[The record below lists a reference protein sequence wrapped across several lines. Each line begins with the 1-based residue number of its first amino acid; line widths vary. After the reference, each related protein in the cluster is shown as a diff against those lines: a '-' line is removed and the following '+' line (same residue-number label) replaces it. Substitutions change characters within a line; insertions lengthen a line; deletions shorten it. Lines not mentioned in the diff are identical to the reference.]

1 MRERKPYPNISDEE
15 LDRRAEETLRR
26 MLANPK
32 GHPALG
38 GHTGGSHAGGS
49 HGGGSHG
56 GGQPQGGGSHH
67 GGQGQGA
74 GQPGNPIQNQG
85 RRRRSRRRR

>member
-32 GHPALG
+32 QAQQLGQGSQGHQ
-38 GHTGGSHAGGS
+38 
-49 HGGGSHG
+49 
-56 GGQPQGGGSHH
+56 GQNPQ
-67 GGQGQGA
+67 GQGQPNQ
-74 GQPGNPIQNQG
+74 GQPNPNQQGQGYPHNPNQNQPG
-85 RRRRSRRRR
+85 RGKRRPRRRPR

>member
-32 GHPALG
+32 QAQQLGQGSQGHQ
-38 GHTGGSHAGGS
+38 
-49 HGGGSHG
+49 
-56 GGQPQGGGSHH
+56 GQNPQ
-67 GGQGQGA
+67 GQGQPNQ
-74 GQPGNPIQNQG
+74 GQPNHQGQGQPHHPNQNQPG
-85 RRRRSRRRR
+85 RGKRRPRRRPR

>member
-32 GHPALG
+32 QAQQLGQAPQGNPGQHARGDGQPNHQG
-38 GHTGGSHAGGS
+38 GHQHNQNQN
-49 HGGGSHG
+49 
-56 GGQPQGGGSHH
+56 QP
-67 GGQGQGA
+67 
-74 GQPGNPIQNQG
+74 GQPGRGKRRP
-85 RRRRSRRRR
+85 RRRPR

>member
-32 GHPALG
+32 QAQQLGHSAPANQG
-38 GHTGGSHAGGS
+38 QQRGD
-49 HGGGSHG
+49 
-56 GGQPQGGGSHH
+56 GQPTSHQ
-67 GGQGQGA
+67 GQGQGQ
-74 GQPGNPIQNQG
+74 GHSHNPNPNQNQPGRGKRRP
-85 RRRRSRRRR
+85 RRRPR

>member
-32 GHPALG
+32 QAQQLGQASQGHQGQNPQ
-38 GHTGGSHAGGS
+38 SDRQPNQ
-49 HGGGSHG
+49 
-56 GGQPQGGGSHH
+56 GQPNQQ
-67 GGQGQGA
+67 GQGQPHHPNQN
-74 GQPGNPIQNQG
+74 QPGRGKRRP
-85 RRRRSRRRR
+85 RRRPR